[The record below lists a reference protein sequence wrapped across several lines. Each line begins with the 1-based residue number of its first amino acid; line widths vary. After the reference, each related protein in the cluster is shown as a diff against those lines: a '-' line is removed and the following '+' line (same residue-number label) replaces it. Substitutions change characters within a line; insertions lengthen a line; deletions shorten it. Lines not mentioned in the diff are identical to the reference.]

1 MQHLEPWVVLR
12 VIAGLVA
19 TALLVRASFTALTVL
34 RKFDVM
40 RATEG
45 QLALERRVELAATF
59 VRVGAVAQ
67 VVALLLSALAADKLS
82 RGIRGAMCAYGTF
95 SSSPWGFRALFV
107 SVLAALAAGTLAQ
120 LFAFDARV
128 RSMDL
133 ARPLAWA
140 TIAVA
145 PLALADLALQVVF
158 LSDLDLSVVASCCSV
173 QLDAVASARA
183 STIFGTTSGPRALFV
198 ILASIAGASCI
209 ALAILCARRPRRA
222 LAVITGAI
230 ACVALPLGMAA
241 VILQVAPYAF
251 EVPQHHCPFCLLRG
265 DVAYVGY
272 PLFGAMLLGA
282 IWLFGA
288 ACSAM
293 LVRASV
299 KDTWAGFASS
309 RFKRGAIAWAICAA
323 MCVVP
328 IARWAIVSNGAS
340 LFP

>member
-1 MQHLEPWVVLR
+1 VQHLEPWVVLR

-19 TALLVRASFTALTVL
+19 TALLVRASFTALTVV

-67 VVALLLSALAADKLS
+67 VAALVLSALAADKLS

-95 SSSPWGFRALFV
+95 ASSPWGFRALFV

-145 PLALADLALQVVF
+145 PLAVADLALQIVF

-183 STIFGTTSGPRALFV
+183 VTTSGPRALSV
-198 ILASIAGASCI
+198 ILAVVAGASCI
-209 ALAILCARRPRRA
+209 GLAILCARRPRRA

-251 EVPQHHCPFCLLRG
+251 EAPQHHCPFCLLRG

-288 ACSAM
+288 ACSA
-293 LVRASV
+293 LLARAKTTDEWTS
-299 KDTWAGFASS
+299 FASS
-309 RFKRGAIAWAICAA
+309 RFKRGAIAWAVCAA

-328 IARWAIVSNGAS
+328 IARWAVVSNGAS